1 MNRLIMMTLFLISP
15 YIIWAQM
22 FISGNDITAF
32 VECNDGSQCVYR
44 NINGITVGMANEE
57 FKDDSM
63 GDIIKLDFS
72 IVGYMNIEH
81 KKGKRLVISLNVGNS
96 TFSYLWDLEKKNN
109 KKNKKN

>member
-1 MNRLIMMTLFLISP
+1 MMTLFLISP
-15 YIIWAQM
+15 YILWAQT
-22 FISGNDITAF
+22 FISGNDTTAF
-32 VECNDGSQCVYR
+32 VECNDGSQWIYR

-81 KKGKRLVISLNVGNS
+81 KKRKGLIASLNVGNS
-96 TFSYLWDLEKKNN
+96 TFPYLWDGGKTKDKK
-109 KKNKKN
+109 K